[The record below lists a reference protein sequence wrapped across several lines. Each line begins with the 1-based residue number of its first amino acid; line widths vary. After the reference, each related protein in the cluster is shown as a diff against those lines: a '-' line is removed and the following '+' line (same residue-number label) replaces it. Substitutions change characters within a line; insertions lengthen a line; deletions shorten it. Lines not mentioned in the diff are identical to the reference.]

1 MLLTTQN
8 TTALAAICVA
18 FGFLVVSTFATHSAC
33 HRIIER
39 TVTDNPLASV
49 SRSYLS
55 TESRAR
61 PVALSL
67 HKAAPF
73 DSNRDRPPPGLCRL
87 APSTIW
93 AVRPSG
99 PRRAC
104 HQRHR
109 RLPPNPSYRH
119 RLHEERLVSHHDWCE
134 AKAIYVHF
142 Y

>member
-49 SRSYLS
+49 PRAHLPS
-55 TESRAR
+55 ESRAR
-61 PVALSL
+61 TVALSL

-73 DSNRDRPPPGLCRL
+73 DRNRDRPPPCLCRL
-87 APSTIW
+87 TPPTVW

-99 PRRAC
+99 PRRAG
-104 HQRHR
+104 R
-109 RLPPNPSYRH
+109 
-119 RLHEERLVSHHDWCE
+119 
-134 AKAIYVHF
+134 
-142 Y
+142 